1 VPSAVRISPCTSPLH
16 HPSQA
21 LALTLPSFALLGIA
35 CSYTDFNSE
44 GLSAINRPT
53 SLSISHSTPNLKV
66 THSEATRLHSTHTS
80 LLHSTKRLTLIVDL
94 DQTVVHATVDPTVG
108 DWMEDLSRPETE
120 RRLKGEEGRR
130 NMKEV
135 GRFTL
140 DERGGNG
147 CWYYLKP
154 RSVFFSSSPSNQVR
168 TASAG
173 ADNVASI
180 PSQSNP
186 PCRPGL
192 ARFLELMHAKYEM
205 HVYTMGTRLYANEV
219 CKLIDP
225 LGRYFGDRILS
236 RDESGSMFSLSFL
249 SSKTARDERNRL
261 ELTNGIALVG

>member
-1 VPSAVRISPCTSPLH
+1 MPSAARISPCTSPLH
-16 HPSQA
+16 HSSQA
-21 LALTLPSFALLGIA
+21 LALTLLSFAPPVIA

-108 DWMEDLSRPETE
+108 DWMEDLTRPETE

-154 RSVFFSSSPSNQVR
+154 RSVFSSSSSSCNQVR
-168 TASAG
+168 NAPAG
-173 ADNVASI
+173 PNNVASI
-180 PSQSNP
+180 TSQSNP
-186 PCRPGL
+186 PCQTGPRALPRADARKVRDARVHDGNPPVRQRGLQVDRPP
-192 ARFLELMHAKYEM
+192 R
-205 HVYTMGTRLYANEV
+205 EV
-219 CKLIDP
+219 LWRSD
-225 LGRYFGDRILS
+225 LVEGR
-236 RDESGSMFSLSFL
+236 
-249 SSKTARDERNRL
+249 ER
-261 ELTNGIALVG
+261 